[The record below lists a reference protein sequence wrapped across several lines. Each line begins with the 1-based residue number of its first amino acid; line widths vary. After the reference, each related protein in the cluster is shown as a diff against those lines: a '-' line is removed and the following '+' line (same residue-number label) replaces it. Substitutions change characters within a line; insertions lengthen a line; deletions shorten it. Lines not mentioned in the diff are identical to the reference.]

1 MDAIYSPP
9 DSIAFIPFYKFSA
22 DYLQISNIHLE
33 KGKLN
38 GYYIEE
44 KGKKRNHI

>member
-1 MDAIYSPP
+1 MDAIYTPP

-33 KGKLN
+33 KGMLN

-44 KGKKRNHI
+44 KRKEGDHI